1 MRKNKGTSVSQL
13 EYAKIIGSVIVIILF
28 VLTCLLRN
36 LKGTMRIYKCAGRF
50 YDANWASDNDKNQL
64 HMWYTTVYQT
74 SCLNQFHCIV
84 NYMQPLVDQRKIL
97 QWETRKHA
105 VKAQNCVTI
114 YKNWCDSLGVYE
126 VREKSRRFFD

>member
-1 MRKNKGTSVSQL
+1 MPEDSMMQIEHLTMIKTNSTCDIQL
-13 EYAKIIGSVIVIILF
+13 CTKQVA
-28 VLTCLLRN
+28 LTN
-36 LKGTMRIYKCAGRF
+36 FIA
-50 YDANWASDNDKNQL
+50 
-64 HMWYTTVYQT
+64 
-74 SCLNQFHCIV
+74 V

-97 QWETRKHA
+97 QWETRTHA